1 MNEAGNDD
9 FPYYWT
15 GTSNPYIDPNDEDGY
30 WYAWYLASGYA
41 VGADGE
47 DLHGAGA
54 VRFDTKSEDGA
65 NHPDGERYYNYALL
79 VRGGDVEQTPDGD
92 PTTIDADRVV
102 SFDDGDTGGIGSRD
116 GGPGTAPEGGGPP
129 DFAVAAEQLG
139 VTEEELV
146 AALGDPNQ
154 EQDFEAAAEE
164 LGVTVEELE
173 EALVN
178 ATAP

>member
-164 LGVTVEELE
+164 LGATVEELE